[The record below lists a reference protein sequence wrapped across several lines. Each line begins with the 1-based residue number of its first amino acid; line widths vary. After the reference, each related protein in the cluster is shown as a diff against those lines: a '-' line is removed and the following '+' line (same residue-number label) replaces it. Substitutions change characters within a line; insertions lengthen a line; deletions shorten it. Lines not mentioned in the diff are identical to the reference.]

1 MQSLDHYLSIL
12 RIKIED
18 ILLIRNYHYSENHG
32 PLKIGPCVTPMKNL
46 LFKSLFN

>member
-18 ILLIRNYHYSENHG
+18 ILLIRKL
-32 PLKIGPCVTPMKNL
+32 PLFRKPRTFKNWSVCYTNEKPL
-46 LFKSLFN
+46 IQKFI